1 MGFEHL
7 YDFLERLQVNNNK
20 EWMEVNRKEYQT
32 VRLWFINWLTEMQER
47 LVEIDPDY
55 TDTDVKRSI
64 NRINNNLM
72 FQPNKPIY
80 KDHFG
85 AGLDLSYHEKQNDF
99 YLQVGVEQSFIA
111 GGFYKPEAKVLK
123 SIREAI
129 DYNGEELIAIIE
141 KPSFK
146 KIYGELYD
154 DGNSLKTAPKGFSK
168 DHEHI
173 DLLRKKTFAVEYPL
187 TREQILSPDFT
198 DLYIKLYKEMKPF
211 RTYLNEAVTV

>member
-7 YDFLERLQVNNNK
+7 YDFLERLQVNKNK

-32 VRLWFINWLTEMQER
+32 VRLWFIDWLTEMQER

-111 GGFYKPEAKVLK
+111 DCLNCTQMSNEWIDDVLVRME
-123 SIREAI
+123 STNVSSTQNLAAEIRAFDQVNTI
-129 DYNGEELIAIIE
+129 TKTVSGVNR
-141 KPSFK
+141 ST
-146 KIYGELYD
+146 GELVIVAI
-154 DGNSLKTAPKGFSK
+154 N
-168 DHEHI
+168 
-173 DLLRKKTFAVEYPL
+173 
-187 TREQILSPDFT
+187 
-198 DLYIKLYKEMKPF
+198 
-211 RTYLNEAVTV
+211 